1 MLRLLSIPFRFWS
14 FRAFSWLFL
23 LLSLSAVIS
32 CPKSQGSM
40 RDFRLFPKREH
51 CVPCLHAEAL
61 GNQTWSAAMQMWLFP
76 IFYRQ
81 LQGATPT
88 TAPTMESWPEASW
101 QQGTYDMLPVL
112 PSWNSGLEK
121 IGKVQRW
128 VKIQMQNISVAVPGR
143 FKGQDLARVS
153 SEDFPQA
160 PPFCGQM
167 IHHRAGYCFAGNC

>member
-61 GNQTWSAAMQMWLFP
+61 GNQTWSAAMQIWLFP
-76 IFYRQ
+76 IFYLGQ
-81 LQGATPT
+81 LQGASEYPVSLIKLLRFSLSRSDVGEFWTERWIALHCGYCSGSNGDELFFPD
-88 TAPTMESWPEASW
+88 TMARQCPVAWPSHF
-101 QQGTYDMLPVL
+101 QTV
-112 PSWNSGLEK
+112 
-121 IGKVQRW
+121 
-128 VKIQMQNISVAVPGR
+128 
-143 FKGQDLARVS
+143 
-153 SEDFPQA
+153 QA
-160 PPFCGQM
+160 PLM
-167 IHHRAGYCFAGNC
+167 